1 MTELARLV
9 EHASRDDPE
18 GVADPK
24 HIRYNTGIYPTEDVI
39 IIVKDYELLEHRA
52 RLCERRLRPVI
63 LGMSRAWDYSMT
75 AISSI
80 RGGMVDKLTAQVSR
94 AEYTMKS
101 NSQRENGM
109 LQRMMRGDED

>member
-24 HIRYNTGIYPTEDVI
+24 HIRYNT
-39 IIVKDYELLEHRA
+39 DYELLEHRA
-52 RLCERRLRPVI
+52 MLCERRLRPVI

-101 NSQRENGM
+101 NSSRENGL
-109 LQRMMRGDED
+109 LQRMMRGDEE